1 MKDNFIISMSKFL
14 FVYYNLEGEVTRRIT
29 HKQLNSILC
38 INNVPND
45 KIVVD
50 DILSGDVILVKDCEG
65 VVQGYRN
72 PLINKKTFTEEEP
85 LELDVTFD
93 EKSYIDIYDL
103 SEYSDYELSGLIKKC
118 KKAKNDRDK
127 NIIIKELH
135 KRKEL
140 ENNHKDKIIQRVRKR
155 ELREELI

>member
-1 MKDNFIISMSKFL
+1 MNDNLIISMSKFL
-14 FVYYNLEGEVTRRIT
+14 LVYYNLQGEVTRRIT
-29 HKQLNSILC
+29 HKQLNSILS

-50 DILSGDVILVKDCEG
+50 DILSGNVILVRDCEG
-65 VVQGYRN
+65 EVQGYRN
-72 PLINKKTFTEEEP
+72 PLINRKDFTEEEP

-103 SEYSDYELSGLIKKC
+103 SEYSDYELVGLIKKY
-118 KKAKNDRDK
+118 KKKKNDRGK
-127 NIIIKELH
+127 NIVIKELH

-140 ENNHKDKIIQRVRKR
+140 ENNHKEKIMQRVRRR
-155 ELREELI
+155 ELRKELI

>member
-1 MKDNFIISMSKFL
+1 MNDNLIISMSKFL
-14 FVYYNLEGEVTRRIT
+14 LVYYNLQGEVTRRIT
-29 HKQLNSILC
+29 HKQLNSILS

-50 DILSGDVILVKDCEG
+50 DILSGNVILVRDCEG
-65 VVQGYRN
+65 EVQGYRN
-72 PLINKKTFTEEEP
+72 PLINRKDFTEEEP

-103 SEYSDYELSGLIKKC
+103 SEYSDYELVGLIKKC
-118 KKAKNDRDK
+118 KKAKNDRGK
-127 NIIIKELH
+127 NIVIKELH

-140 ENNHKDKIIQRVRKR
+140 ENNHKEKIMQRVRRR
-155 ELREELI
+155 ELRKELI